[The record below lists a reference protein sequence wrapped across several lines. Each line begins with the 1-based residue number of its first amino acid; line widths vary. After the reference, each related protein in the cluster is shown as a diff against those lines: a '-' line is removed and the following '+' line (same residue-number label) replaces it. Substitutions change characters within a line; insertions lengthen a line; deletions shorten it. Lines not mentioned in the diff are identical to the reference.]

1 MPSKILIADDDP
13 LVRMLYKNHLKD
25 AGYELITA
33 KDGVEA
39 IEIAAREQP
48 QLLVMDIIMS
58 QLGGLAA
65 LKQLKKT
72 EATKA
77 IPVVIVTGSVASDHQ
92 AIRRE
97 CENSGAAGFLIKPFS
112 PAQLLAEVR
121 RLAPQPADD
130 SESDQTPGQEADS
143 G

>member
-1 MPSKILIADDDP
+1 MPSKILIVDDDP
-13 LVRMLYKNHLKD
+13 LVRMLYKTHLER

-33 KDGVEA
+33 KDGAEAVEM
-39 IEIAAREQP
+39 AAQEQP
-48 QLLVMDIIMS
+48 QLVVMDIMMP
-58 QLGGLAA
+58 QMGGLAA
-65 LKQLKKT
+65 LKQLKKA

-77 IPVVIVTGSVASDHQ
+77 IPFVIVTGSVTTDHQ

-97 CENSGAAGFLIKPFS
+97 CENSGAAGYLTKPFS

-121 RLAPQPADD
+121 RLAPQPAED
-130 SESDQTPGQEADS
+130 SESGQTRGQDADS